1 MIDMKKTYS
10 APKIE
15 DIRIIGTEIL
25 AGSNGL
31 QWRPNEGM
39 PPEGTPP
46 IDVGEDTD
54 PDFDK
59 DNIGA
64 KDNNSSW
71 TTEW

>member
-1 MIDMKKTYS
+1 MKKTYS

-25 AGSNGL
+25 AGSNGGSNGL
-31 QWRPNEGM
+31 QWTPD
-39 PPEGTPP
+39 GTPP
-46 IDVGEDTD
+46 IGVGEDTD
-54 PDFDK
+54 PDFDEG
-59 DNIGA
+59 NIGA

>member
-31 QWRPNEGM
+31 QWTPAEGKQ
-39 PPEGTPP
+39 P

-54 PDFDK
+54 PDFDEG
-59 DNIGA
+59 NIGA

>member
-31 QWRPNEGM
+31 QWTPD
-39 PPEGTPP
+39 GTPP
-46 IDVGEDTD
+46 IGVYEDTD
-54 PDFDK
+54 PDSDFDEG
-59 DNIGA
+59 NIGA

>member
-1 MIDMKKTYS
+1 MKKTYS

-25 AGSNGL
+25 AGSGSNGL
-31 QWRPNEGM
+31 QWTPD
-39 PPEGTPP
+39 GTPP
-46 IDVGEDTD
+46 IDVSEDTD
-54 PDFDK
+54 PNFDK

>member
-1 MIDMKKTYS
+1 MKKTYS

-31 QWRPNEGM
+31 QWRPNKDES
-39 PPEGTPP
+39 TQP
-46 IDVGEDTD
+46 IGVYEDTD
-54 PDFDK
+54 QNFDE

>member
-31 QWRPNEGM
+31 QWRPNKD
-39 PPEGTPP
+39 EGTPP

-54 PDFDK
+54 PGFDE

>member
-1 MIDMKKTYS
+1 MNKTKS

-25 AGSNGL
+25 AGSNGSNGL
-31 QWRPNEGM
+31 QWTPD
-39 PPEGTPP
+39 GTPP
-46 IDVGEDTD
+46 IGVYEDTD
-54 PDFDK
+54 PDSDFDEG
-59 DNIGA
+59 NIGA

>member
-31 QWRPNEGM
+31 QWTPNDGT
-39 PPEGTPP
+39 TPP
-46 IDVGEDTD
+46 IDVSEDTD

>member
-1 MIDMKKTYS
+1 MKKTYS

-31 QWRPNEGM
+31 QWTPAEGKQ
-39 PPEGTPP
+39 P
-46 IDVGEDTD
+46 IGVYEDTD
-54 PDFDK
+54 QNFDE

>member
-31 QWRPNEGM
+31 QWRPE
-39 PPEGTPP
+39 EGTPS
-46 IDVGEDTD
+46 IGVGEDTD
-54 PDFDK
+54 PDFDEG
-59 DNIGA
+59 NIGA

>member
-31 QWRPNEGM
+31 QWTPN
-39 PPEGTPP
+39 GTPP
-46 IDVGEDTD
+46 IDVREDTD
-54 PDFDK
+54 PDFDE

>member
-31 QWRPNEGM
+31 QWTPD
-39 PPEGTPP
+39 GTPP
-46 IDVGEDTD
+46 IGVGEDTD
-54 PDFDK
+54 PDFEHR
-59 DNIGA
+59 
-64 KDNNSSW
+64 S
-71 TTEW
+71 